1 MGVGT
6 RGEPH
11 LAVGAERELEA
22 PPPPSAAAEAEG
34 FGDIISPESPGAGTW
49 SDSPVQVGLLMDSR
63 CEVVRF
69 GVTATARDRPRV
81 RCCARDGDSDSV
93 FLMG

>member
-6 RGEPH
+6 RREPH

-34 FGDIISPESPGAGTW
+34 FGDIISPESPGAGALVRLAGTGR
-49 SDSPVQVGLLMDSR
+49 SVDGLEM
-63 CEVVRF
+63 
-69 GVTATARDRPRV
+69 
-81 RCCARDGDSDSV
+81 
-93 FLMG
+93 